1 MLTMLAL
8 SYTDN
13 VSFGNILTMIVMAVA
28 TIGAYFDLKSRSV
41 MNKTSIHSLKERFD
55 DFEPEKVSERVNTM
69 WAFQLR
75 RGFSEVEINNLGK
88 INSPVILS
96 TRAEN
101 LIEPLVP
108 DLRAFYQEID
118 GPNLNL
124 VDLASAIEQKFGERL
139 AREVCI
145 PAEIHDAACL
155 IIAMSKLRP
164 VSPKH
169 LTAECSKVITKQK
182 P

>member
-1 MLTMLAL
+1 MFTILALTYSDNINFGNVLTM
-8 SYTDN
+8 
-13 VSFGNILTMIVMAVA
+13 VVMAIGA
-28 TIGAYFDLKSRSV
+28 IGAYFDLKSRSV
-41 MNKTSIHSLKERFD
+41 MNKTSITSLKDRFD
-55 DFEPEKVSERVNTM
+55 NFEPEKVSERVNTM

-88 INSPVILS
+88 INSPVVLS
-96 TRAEN
+96 ARAES

-108 DLRAFYQEID
+108 DLRAFYQEVD
-118 GPNLNL
+118 GPNLSL
-124 VDLASAIEQKFGERL
+124 VDLASAIESKFGERL

-145 PAEIHDAACL
+145 PANIHDAACL

-169 LTAECSKVITKQK
+169 LTAQCSKTITQ
-182 P
+182 